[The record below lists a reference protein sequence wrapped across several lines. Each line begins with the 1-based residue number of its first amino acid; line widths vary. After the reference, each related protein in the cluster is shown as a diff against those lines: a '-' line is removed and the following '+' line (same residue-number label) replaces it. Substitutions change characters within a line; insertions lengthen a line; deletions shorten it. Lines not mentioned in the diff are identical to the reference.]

1 MDDRRRIV
9 RAGYDEVAEAYLADR
24 TREGGDVD
32 ALVELLARLSPGARV
47 LDAGCGAG
55 VPVAARLVEDGFE
68 TVGLDFSVRQLQ
80 LGDEHV
86 DGWRP
91 VQGDLSQL
99 PFPDAAFD
107 AVVSFYA
114 VIHVPRSLHPSV
126 FGEIHR
132 VLRPGGWALLCLG
145 AGDLPE
151 DDDPDSW
158 LGARMYWSHY
168 DAPTNLQLL
177 RDAGFTVDDDRE
189 VPDPMGHRG
198 HLFARVRRAGA

>member
-1 MDDRRRIV
+1 MEDARRVV
-9 RAGYDEVAEAYLADR
+9 RAGYDDVAEAYLADR

-55 VPVAARLVEDGFE
+55 VPVAARLVDDGFV
-68 TVGLDFSVRQLQ
+68 TVGLDLSLGQLR
-80 LGDEHV
+80 LGNEHV
-86 DGWRP
+86 RSWRP
-91 VQGDLSQL
+91 VQGDLTRL
-99 PFPDAAFD
+99 PFADAAFD

-114 VIHVPRSLHPSV
+114 VIHVPRSLHPTI
-126 FGEIHR
+126 FGEVHR

-145 AGDLPE
+145 AADLPE

-158 LGARMYWSHY
+158 LGTRMYWSHF
-168 DAPTNLQLL
+168 DATTNVRLL
-177 RDAGFTVDDDRE
+177 RDAGFRIDDDRE

-198 HLFARVRRAGA
+198 HLFARIQRGDR